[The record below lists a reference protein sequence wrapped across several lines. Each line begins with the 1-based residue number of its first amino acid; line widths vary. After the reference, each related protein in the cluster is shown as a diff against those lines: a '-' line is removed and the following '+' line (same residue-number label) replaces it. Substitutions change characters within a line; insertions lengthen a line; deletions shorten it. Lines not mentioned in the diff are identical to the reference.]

1 MQRRL
6 FWIIVV
12 LLVFGLVMLYSASSV
27 QGQQKF
33 GSPSYF
39 VVHQLLYGVLPGVA
53 AMLLASR
60 VDYRHLRPFALP
72 ILAGAFVLMVLL
84 FVPDFGIRLKG
95 ATSWLSVMG
104 IAFQPSEFLKLA
116 LVIYLSAWF
125 GAGTDRV
132 KNWQF
137 GLLPFGLIVGFSAML
152 LIRQPDFGTLGIVL
166 AIALGMFFLAGSSIK
181 QTAVLGLVGVVA
193 LGAFVATSP
202 ERLERVRTL
211 VDPEYNPRGAS
222 WQLNQA
228 LIAIGAGGLWGV
240 GYGQSTQK
248 LGFLPETIADSIYAV
263 IAEELG
269 FAGAVFTLLLFA
281 ALGYQLVRISMR
293 APDAFGQLLAGGMA
307 IWILTQAAVNMA
319 AITGLMPLT
328 GLPLPF
334 ISYGGTSMV
343 SVLAGLGIV
352 LNVAKRAKGGRRS
365 SGSSSSILGSARRLR
380 G

>member
-1 MQRRL
+1 
-6 FWIIVV
+6 
-12 LLVFGLVMLYSASSV
+12 
-27 QGQQKF
+27 
-33 GSPSYF
+33 
-39 VVHQLLYGVLPGVA
+39 
-53 AMLLASR
+53 
-60 VDYRHLRPFALP
+60 
-72 ILAGAFVLMVLL
+72 MVLL

-95 ATSWLSVMG
+95 ATSWLSVLG

-116 LVIYLSAWF
+116 LVIYLAAWF
-125 GAGTDRV
+125 GAGSERV
-132 KNWQF
+132 TNWQF
-137 GLLPFGLIVGFSAML
+137 GLLPFGLIVGFSAVL
-152 LIRQPDFGTLGIVL
+152 LIRQPDFGTLAIVL

-181 QTAVLGLVGVVA
+181 QTALLGLVGLVA
-193 LGAFVATSP
+193 LGSFVAASP

-211 VDPEYNPRGAS
+211 VDPSYNPRGAS

-248 LGFLPETIADSIYAV
+248 LGFLPETIADSIFAV
-263 IAEELG
+263 ITEELG
-269 FAGAVFTLLLFA
+269 FAGAAFTLFLFT
-281 ALGYQLVRISMR
+281 ALGYYLTRISLR
-293 APDAFGQLLAGGMA
+293 APDGFGQLLAGGMA

-352 LNVAKRAKGGRRS
+352 LSVARRAGRSGRRS
-365 SGSSSSILGSARRLR
+365 DYSSASSVRSARRLR
-380 G
+380 N